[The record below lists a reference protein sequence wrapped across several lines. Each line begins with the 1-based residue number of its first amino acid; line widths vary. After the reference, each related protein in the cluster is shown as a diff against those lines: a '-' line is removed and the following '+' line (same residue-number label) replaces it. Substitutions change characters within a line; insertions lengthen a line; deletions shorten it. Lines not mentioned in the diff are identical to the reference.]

1 MKKRYPTTKWIIMQG
16 GPDVWYL
23 VKGNGTARGEVVR
36 SLTQE
41 SVEAFITNL

>member
-1 MKKRYPTTKWIIMQG
+1 MRKTYPTTKWIIMQG

-36 SLTQE
+36 SLTAECVQ
-41 SVEAFITNL
+41 AFTDN